1 MFPGLQLLNTFVEW
15 WWVPHG
21 RNKSAKV
28 FSKTDGPRLLR
39 QAEIS
44 HRASSSTLSG
54 RDTSSRSAS
63 MRACFTFWRCWIIGS
78 WRGASGSTWFHKGT
92 PFFLKNHSD
101 IHETDFLTKFNIIHE
116 QWYMQ
121 LYNLATLCN
130 PGNNIAAIQYIIQ
143 QKTSCH
149 DVSWLSSP
157 FNRLEFYM
165 PRVTMLAMW
174 DFVNMDQFV
183 WK

>member
-1 MFPGLQLLNTFVEW
+1 M
-15 WWVPHG
+15 
-21 RNKSAKV
+21 
-28 FSKTDGPRLLR
+28 
-39 QAEIS
+39 AEINQRRFFRKPTGRGCYDRRRFLTEQAPR
-44 HRASSSTLSG
+44 HYRAEIRAADPLRWGLALPSGDVGSSDHDVGPL
-54 RDTSSRSAS
+54 DQHD
-63 MRACFTFWRCWIIGS
+63 FTKAHLFS
-78 WRGASGSTWFHKGT
+78 WKIT
-92 PFFLKNHSD
+92 D